1 MAQKKTTEKTDDGFK
16 IGDKL
21 KTLRENRKLTL
32 HDLAAKSG
40 VAKTILADIEE
51 NEIIPPVATL
61 LTIASALD
69 VGMADFFSD
78 DLTDETISL
87 TRAGERTK
95 VKRRPHHIHEGEISY
110 IYEAL
115 ETKKPKKH
123 MEPLFVEFLPAE
135 TSDMVFTSHRGE
147 EFVFLVD
154 GSLEFRTNDR
164 VEVLKP
170 GDSLYFESHIN
181 HSFRGLKNKS
191 AKAIVVVWSKL

>member
-1 MAQKKTTEKTDDGFK
+1 MAQKKLSDKKDDGFK

-21 KTLRENRKLTL
+21 KALREKKKLTL
-32 HDLAAKSG
+32 HDLAARSG

-87 TRAGERTK
+87 TRTGERTK
-95 VKRRPHHIHEGEISY
+95 IKRRPHHLHEGEISY

-123 MEPLFVEFLPAE
+123 MEPLFVEFPPAE
-135 TSDMVFTSHRGE
+135 TSDMVFNSHKGE
-147 EFVFLVD
+147 EFVFVLE

-170 GDSLYFESHIN
+170 GDSLYFESHVN

-191 AKAIVVVWSKL
+191 AKAIVVVWSRL

>member
-1 MAQKKTTEKTDDGFK
+1 MAQKRVTDKTDDSFK

-21 KTLRENRKLTL
+21 KILREKRKLTV

-78 DLTDETISL
+78 DFTDEVISL
-87 TRAGERTK
+87 TRAGERAK
-95 VKRRPHHIHEGEISY
+95 IKRRPHHIHEGEISY

-135 TSDMVFTSHRGE
+135 TNDMVFNSHKGE
-147 EFVFLVD
+147 EFVFLLE
-154 GSLEFRTNDR
+154 GSLEFRTDDR

-170 GDSLYFESHIN
+170 GDSLYFESHVN

>member
-1 MAQKKTTEKTDDGFK
+1 MLARKF
-16 IGDKL
+16 
-21 KTLRENRKLTL
+21 LR
-32 HDLAAKSG
+32 HSVAAKSG
-40 VAKTILADIEE
+40 VAKTILVDIED
-51 NEIIPPVATL
+51 NEIVPPVATL
-61 LTIASALD
+61 LTIAGALD

-78 DLTDETISL
+78 DLTDETVSL
-87 TRAGERTK
+87 TRTGERTK
-95 VKRRPHHIHEGEISY
+95 IKRRPHHIHDGEISY

-115 ETKKPKKH
+115 ETKKSKKH

-135 TSDMVFTSHRGE
+135 TTDMVFNSHKGE
-147 EFVFLVD
+147 EFVFLLE

-164 VEVLKP
+164 VDILKP